1 MEKATFQD
9 LIAKKLQREN
19 DKLKIT
25 EVVVPSMGKA
35 LVFKKPSDD
44 VLVNLIDDIGDG
56 KDMHAIVGAYKRLI
70 YMTCASLQDQKL
82 HSELDVV
89 DPYDVVDVLFDV
101 TDVMQIGAALSDF
114 VGLSSVGEDVKN

>member
-70 YMTCASLQDQKL
+70 YMTCTALQDQKL

-114 VGLSSVGEDVKN
+114 VGLGGVGDDVKN